1 MATTD
6 PTMARA
12 EREMVK
18 QAEVYK
24 SPYERWKA
32 AEGLPTVRGYFVKNL
47 LELELAPWKS
57 SGDGAAAIINLEGTG
72 GFNDAYVAEI
82 PRGKSLKPHKH
93 LFEETI
99 YILKGQGATSVWLD
113 ERKKQT
119 FEWHAGSY
127 FAIPMN
133 AWHEHFNA
141 SGTEPA
147 RYVAMTSAPRVIDT
161 FDNYKFVFENPFV
174 FEDRFNAEEGYF
186 KESERKGEQRR
197 WQTNF
202 VADVM
207 ACQMNEGGRGIGVKS
222 LGFAL
227 VNGTMKSHSSF
238 WPVGTYKKA
247 HRHGPGIH
255 VVILKGHGYSLMWQE
270 GKAVER
276 IDWEPGSVFVPP
288 EMWFHQHFN
297 TGRDPVLFLAI
308 GWGSDKPK
316 AGGKQYVYK
325 SVKEGGD
332 QIEYE
337 EEDPAIHRD
346 YEAALAA
353 QGVIC
358 RMGGKH
364 PFCTA
369 KAEAA

>member
-1 MATTD
+1 
-6 PTMARA
+6 
-12 EREMVK
+12 
-18 QAEVYK
+18 
-24 SPYERWKA
+24 
-32 AEGLPTVRGYFVKNL
+32 
-47 LELELAPWKS
+47 
-57 SGDGAAAIINLEGTG
+57 
-72 GFNDAYVAEI
+72 
-82 PRGKSLKPHKH
+82 
-93 LFEETI
+93 
-99 YILKGQGATSVWLD
+99 VWLD
-113 ERKKQT
+113 ESRKQT

-141 SGTEPA
+141 SGAEPA

-186 KESERKGEQRR
+186 RESNRKTDQRR

-270 GKAVER
+270 GKTVER

-297 TGRDPVLFLAI
+297 TGSDPVLFLAI

-346 YEAALAA
+346 YEAALAER
-353 QGVIC
+353 GVTC